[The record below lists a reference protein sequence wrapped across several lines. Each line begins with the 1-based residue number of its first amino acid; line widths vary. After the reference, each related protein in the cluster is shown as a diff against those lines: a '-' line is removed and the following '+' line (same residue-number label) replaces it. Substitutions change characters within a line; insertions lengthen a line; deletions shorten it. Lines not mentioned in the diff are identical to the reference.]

1 LFSGFGFCV
10 PVAAL
15 FALLWVCDMS
25 LLVVE
30 LDGELL
36 LAIELL
42 EADGELLLADWLLAV
57 SDIEL
62 ELGLLAAAAEVVSAG
77 APVVLMLELLL
88 WHLSETIFTSVTC
101 SVCCALLVLVSLAEL
116 AVEELAVAGV
126 PVISTVCPTCG
137 WS

>member
-1 LFSGFGFCV
+1 V

-15 FALLWVCDMS
+15 FALLWLWDMS
-25 LLVVE
+25 LLLVVE

-42 EADGELLLADWLLAV
+42 EADGELLLADWLLAL

-62 ELGLLAAAAEVVSAG
+62 ELGLLAAAEVVSAG
-77 APVVLMLELLL
+77 APVELMLELLL

-101 SVCCALLVLVSLAEL
+101 SVCCALLLLVSLAEL
-116 AVEELAVAGV
+116 AVEELAVAWV